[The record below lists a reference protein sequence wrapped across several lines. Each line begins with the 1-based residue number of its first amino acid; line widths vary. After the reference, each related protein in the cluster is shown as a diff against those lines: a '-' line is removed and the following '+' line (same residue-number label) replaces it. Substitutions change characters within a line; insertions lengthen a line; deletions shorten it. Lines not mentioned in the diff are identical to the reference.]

1 MTKDV
6 LGIIIY
12 DTGKVNDVMPVKIK
26 KSWNIFFFF
35 KIIIIIMLVVYLHE
49 VLLIVNKPLV
59 PVVAPRYGDSRFF

>member
-26 KSWNIFFFF
+26 K
-35 KIIIIIMLVVYLHE
+35 
-49 VLLIVNKPLV
+49 
-59 PVVAPRYGDSRFF
+59 R